1 MKLENASL
9 ATLSFQEMSLP
20 SPLYTVLEKMGISK
34 PTPIQMQAIP
44 TILTGAN
51 LIAVAQTGSGKTL
64 AYALPTLTK
73 LEKDPTTRALIL
85 VPSREVAQQV
95 HKIFLDLCAEMPIS
109 VCLAIGGMTG
119 SKQESQLKKMP
130 RVIVATPGRMNDHL
144 AGNKLLLKGCTTI
157 VIDEAD
163 RMLDMGFAPQIRA
176 VLATL
181 RGPRQILMF
190 SASFNPGVEGMA
202 ESMMT
207 EQAQIIRSDKSEEP
221 VGDLKQYVLF
231 MSHSMKNDRLVEE
244 LKKIKG
250 PSIVFTDS
258 TESCEVVG
266 RYVGEYG
273 FKTDLVHGEL
283 TQGHRDRVIRDFRER
298 RFQVLVTTDLLA
310 RGIDLNIDAV
320 INFEMPFKAED
331 FLHRIGRT
339 ARAGRSGKA
348 ITFVTPTDT
357 RTYHKIKGYT
367 KGAQEL
373 KLDPTFKFLDRD
385 LVFNGRKREE
395 LGESPRRIKK

>member
-1 MKLENASL
+1 MKIENASL
-9 ATLSFQEMSLP
+9 TTASFQEMSLP
-20 SPLYTVLEKMGISK
+20 SALGPILEKMGISK
-34 PTPIQMQAIP
+34 PTAIQMQAIP

-73 LEKDPTTRALIL
+73 LEKDPAARALIL

-95 HKIFLDLCAEMPIS
+95 HKIFLDLCADLPIS
-109 VCLAIGGMTG
+109 VCLAIGGLTG

-144 AGNKLLLKGCTTI
+144 ANNKLLLKGCTTI

-181 RGPRQILMF
+181 RGPRQVLMF
-190 SASFNPGVEGMA
+190 SASFNPGVESMA
-202 ESMMT
+202 ENMMT
-207 EQAQIIRSDKSEEP
+207 EQALIIRADKSEEP

-231 MSHSMKNDRLVEE
+231 MDPSMKNDRLVEE

-283 TQGHRDRVIRDFRER
+283 TQGHRDRVLRDFREG

-310 RGIDLNIDAV
+310 RGIDLKIDAV

-357 RTYHKIKGYT
+357 RTYGKIKNYI

-373 KLDPTFKFLDRD
+373 KLDPHFKFLDRHS
-385 LVFNGRKREE
+385 VFNGRKR
-395 LGESPRRIKK
+395 GQDNP